1 MKKIS
6 FDQIRTIGIFILIVL
21 LNSSLISQDEF
32 DFSLTGSWTD
42 GPCNTIDT
50 FGSMVIISNGCNFE
64 ILDFSDTSE
73 LVPVSK
79 YYSQSVIYN
88 LIVKNNTVF
97 LGLDGAGLSIVD
109 ISDIHNPHEIGFL
122 RINGYYPAIQLL
134 GNKLLYTV
142 NYANGLY
149 LIDISNLNSPAV
161 IKNYLISEIISMNA
175 RDNYIYTARGWQGMS
190 VYQLNMDNSITNVF
204 NITNEYCYDVE
215 IKDDTMCVLTIDTLM
230 LINIANPVSPEII
243 AEIRVLDAYNC
254 GFYKNFIICSGYGMQ
269 AIDISN
275 LNQPKIIS
283 SEYNGILARN
293 MIVEGNI
300 IFLPLDSKG
309 LKVFNIDQSGN
320 IAVAKVYKTQGYSN
334 GVAVKNKAAY
344 LAQYGEGI
352 SILDITD
359 QADIKWIKSI
369 PLNNATSLKM
379 HDKYLLCS
387 NEGLQ
392 IFDISDRFNPVE
404 ISYFDLNTST
414 HGMKVSGNTVYLA
427 SGSKGLTIFNISDV
441 NNIIKI
447 GEYNTPGNAW
457 DVDVK
462 DNRAYIADL
471 NEGLRIIN
479 ITNPANPV
487 EIASTKILKPLYS
500 VSLAGNFAY
509 VGSANFGVRVLDVSN
524 PDMIPIVKYLNSGRG
539 YHTLINENFVYISG
553 GYEGMFVYDI
563 TDPGDPVRVTEY
575 NTPGHVYDVFV
586 ENNYVYLADY
596 NAGFDILKKCP
607 RFTVSTDYDFVRC
620 FGQCNGWIDIKNVL
634 NASAP
639 VQYRWNNGLN
649 TSKIQGLCR
658 GTYTVTISDSQ
669 NCSVSMSFDIT
680 EPKAIKIET
689 LSKTDIT
696 AANPKGSV
704 NVGISGGVLPY
715 SYKWSGPDGFTSTQQ
730 NISGLEKG
738 CYTLSVTDAN
748 ECLFVSDPVCIE
760 DKTSGISDSDGEP
773 SVRIS
778 PNPSTEYILL
788 EMLSSEYTELE
799 IAIFGLNGKQISE
812 NSHFISDGQNSIRID
827 ISQIVPGIYY
837 LRIKEKNGRFL
848 KNFKVVKI

>member
-1 MKKIS
+1 
-6 FDQIRTIGIFILIVL
+6 
-21 LNSSLISQDEF
+21 
-32 DFSLTGSWTD
+32 
-42 GPCNTIDT
+42 
-50 FGSMVIISNGCNFE
+50 
-64 ILDFSDTSE
+64 
-73 LVPVSK
+73 
-79 YYSQSVIYN
+79 
-88 LIVKNNTVF
+88 
-97 LGLDGAGLSIVD
+97 
-109 ISDIHNPHEIGFL
+109 
-122 RINGYYPAIQLL
+122 
-134 GNKLLYTV
+134 
-142 NYANGLY
+142 
-149 LIDISNLNSPAV
+149 
-161 IKNYLISEIISMNA
+161 
-175 RDNYIYTARGWQGMS
+175 
-190 VYQLNMDNSITNVF
+190 
-204 NITNEYCYDVE
+204 VE

-269 AIDISN
+269 SIDISN

-283 SEYNGILARN
+283 SEYNGISARN
-293 MIVEGNI
+293 MLVKGNI

-320 IAVAKVYKTQGYSN
+320 IAVAKVYKTQGYSV
-334 GVAVKNKAAY
+334 GVAVKNKTAY

-369 PLNNATSLKM
+369 PLNNVTSVKI

-392 IFDISDRFNPVE
+392 IFDISDRLNPVE
-404 ISYFDLNTST
+404 INYFDLNTTT
-414 HGMKVSGNTVYLA
+414 HGMKVSSNTVYLA
-427 SGSKGLTIFNISDV
+427 SGTKGLTIFNISDV
-441 NNIIKI
+441 NNIKKI

-524 PDMIPIVKYLNSGRG
+524 PEMIPIVKYLNSGRG
-539 YHTLINENFVYISG
+539 YNTLISENFVYISG

-596 NAGFDILKKCP
+596 NAGFDILKKCSLIT
-607 RFTVSTDYDFVRC
+607 FSFSFHSVRC
-620 FGQCNGWIDIKNVL
+620 FGQCNGWIEIKNVY

-639 VQYRWNNGLN
+639 VQYKWNNGLN
-649 TSKIQGLCR
+649 TAKIQGLCR
-658 GTYTVTISDSQ
+658 GTYTVTIVDSQ
-669 NCSVSMSFDIT
+669 NCSISMSFEIT
-680 EPKAIKIET
+680 EPNVIKIEN
-689 LSKTDIT
+689 LVKTDIT
-696 AANPKGSV
+696 ITNPKGSV
-704 NVGISGGVLPY
+704 NVGISGGVPPY
-715 SYKWSGPDGFTSTQQ
+715 SYKWSGPNGFTSTQQ
-730 NISGLEKG
+730 NLIGLEKG

-748 ECLFVSDPVCIE
+748 DCLFVADPVCIE
-760 DKTSGISDSDGEP
+760 DKTSGTSDSDSEP
-773 SVRIS
+773 LFRIS
-778 PNPSTEYILL
+778 PNPADEYIIL
-788 EMLSSEYTELE
+788 EVLSPQCTDLETEV
-799 IAIFGLNGKQISE
+799 IDINGKKMRTYYQVLT
-812 NSHFISDGQNSIRID
+812 DGLYSLKID
-827 ISQIVPGIYY
+827 ISHFSQGFYCMR
-837 LRIKEKNGRFL
+837 LRDKNGRFVR
-848 KNFKVVKI
+848 NFKLVKM

>member
-1 MKKIS
+1 MKKFFI
-6 FDQIRTIGIFILIVL
+6 DQIRTIGIFILIVL

-42 GPCNTIDT
+42 GPCNAIDT

-79 YYSQSVIYN
+79 YFSQGVIYN
-88 LIVKNNTVF
+88 LKVKDNTVF
-97 LGLDGAGLSIVD
+97 LGLDGEGLSIVD
-109 ISDIHNPHEIGFL
+109 ISDIHNPHETGFL
-122 RINGYYPAIQLL
+122 KFNGYYPDIQLL
-134 GNKLLYTV
+134 DNKLLYTV
-142 NYANGLY
+142 NYSNGLY
-149 LIDISNLNSPAV
+149 LIDISNLSSPQV
-161 IKNYLISEIISMNA
+161 IKNYLISDIISMNV

-215 IKDDTMCVLTIDTLM
+215 IKDDTMCVLTVDTLM
-230 LINIANPVSPEII
+230 LIDIANPVSPDIF
-243 AEIRVLDAYNC
+243 AEIKVSDAYNC
-254 GFYKNFIICSGYGMQ
+254 SFYKNFIICSGYGMQ
-269 AIDISN
+269 SIDISN
-275 LNQPKIIS
+275 PNQPKIIHS
-283 SEYNGILARN
+283 VENGISARN
-293 MIVEGNI
+293 MLVKGNI

-309 LKVFNIDQSGN
+309 LKIFNIDHSGN
-320 IAVAKVYKTQGYSN
+320 IVTAKVYKTQGYSN
-334 GVAVKNKAAY
+334 GVTVKNKTAY

-369 PLNNATSLKM
+369 PLNDVTSVKIL
-379 HDKYLLCS
+379 DKYLICS

-392 IFDISDRFNPVE
+392 IFDISSRFNPVE
-404 ISYFDLNTST
+404 ISYFDLNTTT

-441 NNIIKI
+441 NNIKKV

-462 DNRAYIADL
+462 DNRAFIADL
-471 NEGLRIIN
+471 SEGLRIIN
-479 ITNPANPV
+479 ITDPANPF

-500 VSLAGNFAY
+500 VSLAGNYAY
-509 VGSANFGVRVLDVSN
+509 VGSANFGVRVLDVLN
-524 PDMIPIVKYLNSGRG
+524 PEMIPIVKYLNSGRG
-539 YHTLINENFVYISG
+539 YNTLINENFAYISG

-563 TDPGDPVRVTEY
+563 TDPGDPVKITSFD
-575 NTPGHVYDVFV
+575 TPGHVYDVFA

-596 NAGFDILKKCP
+596 NAGFNILKKCP

-620 FGQCNGWIDIKNVL
+620 FGQCNGWIEIKNVL

-649 TSKIQGLCR
+649 TSKIQGLCK

-689 LSKTDIT
+689 LAKTDIT

-704 NVGISGGVLPY
+704 SISISGGVTPY
-715 SYKWSGPDGFTSTQQ
+715 SYEWSGPDGFISTQQ
-730 NISGLEKG
+730 NLSGLEKG
-738 CYTLSVTDAN
+738 CYSLSVTDAN
-748 ECLFVSDPVCIE
+748 DCLFVADPVCIE
-760 DKTSGISDSDGEP
+760 DKTSGTSDSDGQP
-773 SVRIS
+773 LFRIS
-778 PNPSTEYILL
+778 PNPADVYIILELL
-788 EMLSSEYTELE
+788 SPQCTDHEVEVTD
-799 IAIFGLNGKQISE
+799 INGNKMQTY
-812 NSHFISDGQNSIRID
+812 DQVLTDRQNSLKID
-827 ISQIVPGIYY
+827 ISHFPQGFYCMR
-837 LRIKEKNGRFL
+837 LRDKNGRFVR
-848 KNFKVVKI
+848 NFKLVKM